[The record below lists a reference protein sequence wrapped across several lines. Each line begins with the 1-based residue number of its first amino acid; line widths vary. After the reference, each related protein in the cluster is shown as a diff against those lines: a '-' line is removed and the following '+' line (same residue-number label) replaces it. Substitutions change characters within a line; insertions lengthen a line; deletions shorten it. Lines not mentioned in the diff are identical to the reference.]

1 MTQMMRYEPWSLFNQ
16 LRDEMDRMFERTPVS
31 TSGNEANISS
41 GDWTPAVDIKEE
53 KDAYVIHADIPG
65 VDPKDIEVHM
75 ENGVLSVKGERESE
89 KKEEREGYKRIER
102 SKGSFFR
109 SFSLPDSVDGDN
121 ISAKSKNG
129 VLEVRIPK
137 SNNNG
142 SRKISV
148 EG

>member
-1 MTQMMRYEPWSLFNQ
+1 MPHMTRYEPWSVLTQ
-16 LRDEMDRMFERTPVS
+16 LHDEMDKLFDRKQLSPAGSAAPMT
-31 TSGNEANISS
+31 G

-75 ENGVLSVKGERESE
+75 ENGVLTVKGQRESE

-102 SKGSFFR
+102 SKGSFYR

-121 ISAKSKNG
+121 ISAKSKHG

-137 SNNNG
+137 LAASVN
-142 SRKISV
+142 RKISV

>member
-1 MTQMMRYEPWSLFNQ
+1 MT
-16 LRDEMDRMFERTPVS
+16 
-31 TSGNEANISS
+31 G

-53 KDAYVIHADIPG
+53 KNAYIIHADIPG
-65 VDPKDIEVHM
+65 VDPKDIEVQM
-75 ENGVLSVKGERESE
+75 ENGVLTVKGERESE

-109 SFSLPDSVDGDN
+109 SFSLPDSVDGDK

-129 VLEVRIPK
+129 VLEVTIPK
-137 SNNNG
+137 TTKNG
-142 SRKISV
+142 SKKITV

>member
-1 MTQMMRYEPWSLFNQ
+1 MPHMTRYEPWSVLSQ
-16 LRDEMDRMFERTPVS
+16 LRDEMDKAFDRTPMK
-31 TSGNEANISS
+31 TSASATGLNG
-41 GDWTPAVDIKEE
+41 GDWVPAVDIKEE
-53 KDAYVIHADIPG
+53 SDAYVIHADIPG

-75 ENGVLSVKGERESE
+75 ENGVLTVKGQRDSE
-89 KKEEREGYKRIER
+89 KKEEHEGYKRIER

-121 ISAKSKNG
+121 ISAKSKHG

-137 SNNNG
+137 VTSNI